1 MNRSL
6 AALILL
12 LVCAWPVL
20 ADTPIDPEQRYLAEI
35 ELHTA
40 QEMLEIL
47 QRTEALLLQGA
58 IPLDGEPRVAFVLH
72 GPEVYILL
80 RQNYLANKAVVD
92 RAASLSALGVVEIK
106 ACETWMGSKGIDPD
120 QLQPF
125 VATVPYGPAE
135 KRRLVERENFIRF

>member
-12 LVCAWPVL
+12 LVCAWPVW
-20 ADTPIDPEQRYLAEI
+20 ADTLIDPEQRYLAEI
-35 ELHTA
+35 ELHTSE
-40 QEMLEIL
+40 EMLAIL
-47 QRTEALLLQGA
+47 ERTEELLLQGV

-72 GPEVYILL
+72 GPEVHILL

-106 ACETWMGSKGIDPD
+106 ACETWMGSKGIDPNE
-120 QLQPF
+120 LQPF

-135 KRRLVERENFIRF
+135 EQRLVERESYIRF

>member
-12 LVCAWPVL
+12 LVCAWPAS

-40 QEMLEIL
+40 QEMQAIL
-47 QRTEALLLQGA
+47 QRTEELLVQGV

-120 QLQPF
+120 ELQPF
-125 VATVPYGPAE
+125 VATIPYGPAE
-135 KRRLVERENFIRF
+135 EQRLVKRENYIRF

>member
-1 MNRSL
+1 VNRSL

-12 LVCAWPVL
+12 LVCAWPVW
-20 ADTPIDPEQRYLAEI
+20 ADTLIDPEQRYLAEI
-35 ELHTA
+35 ELHTSE
-40 QEMLEIL
+40 EMLAIL
-47 QRTEALLLQGA
+47 ERTEELLLQGV

-72 GPEVYILL
+72 GPEVHILL

-106 ACETWMGSKGIDPD
+106 ACETWMGSKGIDPNE
-120 QLQPF
+120 LQPF

-135 KRRLVERENFIRF
+135 EQRLVERESYIRF

>member
-1 MNRSL
+1 VNRSL

-12 LVCAWPVL
+12 LVCVWPVW

-40 QEMLEIL
+40 QEMQAIL
-47 QRTEALLLQGA
+47 

-120 QLQPF
+120 ELQPF

-135 KRRLVERENFIRF
+135 EQRLVERENYIRF